1 MPPRLTILTPGHLC
15 LDPKWAPTTNLIHVV
30 LHKEDLS
37 RDEIEKFFPRQTFEF
52 GLTIAAPYAPPRP
65 GSDGPDIPM
74 ALLRAD
80 HSSIQPYWMGA
91 KRSAQLSAAPF
102 TPIAEGVAA
111 ASFILRVQGEE
122 GTPVRI
128 LARVLV
134 QGIIAAETE
143 VELATSHM
151 GAESIASRSSSA
163 FAKIF
168 ASYARCDQWV
178 VKAVDSI
185 VSTFSLGELR
195 WDLKILRAGEDW
207 AERLEEEIVTA
218 DSFQLFWSQ
227 AACDSENVRKEWL
240 VALERKIP
248 GFIKPVYWD
257 EPPAAPPPELAHLH
271 FASMDLPHRP
281 PLNKRRK

>member
-15 LDPKWAPTTNLIHVV
+15 LDAKWAPTTNLIHVV
-30 LHKEDLS
+30 LHDEDLS
-37 RDEIEKFFPRQTFEF
+37 PDEIEQFFPRQTFGF
-52 GLTIAAPYAPPRP
+52 GLTIRAPYALPRP
-65 GSDGPDIPM
+65 GSDGPEIPM
-74 ALLRAD
+74 ALLRTD
-80 HSSIQPYWMGA
+80 HPHSSIQPYWLGA
-91 KRSAQLSAAPF
+91 RRSEQLSAAPF

-111 ASFILRVQGEE
+111 ASFILHLQGAE
-122 GTPVRI
+122 GTPVRV
-128 LARVLV
+128 LARVLL

-151 GAESIASRSSSA
+151 GAKSIASRSSSA

-168 ASYARCDQWV
+168 ASYARSDQWV

-185 VSTFSLGELR
+185 VSTLSLGELR

-227 AACDSENVRKEWL
+227 AARASENVRKEWMM
-240 VALERKIP
+240 ALERKIP

-271 FASMDLPHRP
+271 FAWMDLPHRP
-281 PLNKRRK
+281 PR